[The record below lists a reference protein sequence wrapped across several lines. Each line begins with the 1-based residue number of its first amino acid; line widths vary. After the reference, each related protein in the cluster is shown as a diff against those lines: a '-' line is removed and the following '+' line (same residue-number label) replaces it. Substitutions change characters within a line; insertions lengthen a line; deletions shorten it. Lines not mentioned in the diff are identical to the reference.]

1 MKQHSSQQPLLYI
14 ILAFAAIYIVWGSAY
29 VCNKILVTELP
40 PFLIAGS
47 RFVTAG
53 VLILI
58 ISYFF
63 GVRAKPTGGQLAN
76 AVVAGFMFLTLGNG
90 FLVYGLQYLDSNFAA
105 LLVSAE
111 PLVVLL
117 LLLALRGQPIGAK
130 SIIGVLL
137 GLVGIYLLVSQ
148 EGIVLEVGSWKGLAA
163 IAVSMVAWG
172 YASIFV
178 GDADL
183 PKGHFFNTGVQ
194 MIAGGLLLFM
204 LSLATEDY
212 NFNLS
217 DVSSRAWFSLIY
229 LIIFASIVAFTAFNY
244 LLKYVSPE
252 KVATSNYVNPI
263 VAMIL
268 GWLLLGE
275 VLSAQSGVAA
285 MVLLL
290 GVYFV
295 NSSKSS
301 KSST

>member
-1 MKQHSSQQPLLYI
+1 MKQHSSQQPILYI
-14 ILAFAAIYIVWGSAY
+14 VLAFAAIYIVWGSAY
-29 VCNKILVTELP
+29 VCNKILVSELP

-53 VLILI
+53 ILILI
-58 ISYFF
+58 LSYFF
-63 GVRAKPTGGQLAN
+63 GVRARPSGRQLAN
-76 AVVAGFMFLTLGNG
+76 AVIAGFMFLTLGNG
-90 FLVYGLQYLDSNFAA
+90 LLVYGLQYLDSNFAA
-105 LLVSAE
+105 LLVAAE

-117 LLLALRGQPIGAK
+117 LLLGLRGQPIGLK
-130 SIIGVLL
+130 SIVGVML
-137 GLVGIYLLVSQ
+137 GLVGIYLLVAQ
-148 EGIVLEVGSWKGLAA
+148 DGTVLAVGSWKGLVGV
-163 IAVSMVAWG
+163 AVSMVAWG

-194 MIAGGLLLFM
+194 MIAGGLLLFL
-204 LSLATEDY
+204 LSISTEEY
-212 NFNLS
+212 NFQLS
-217 DVSSRAWFSLIY
+217 DISSRAWLSMAY

-268 GWLLLGE
+268 GWFLLDE
-275 VLSAQSGVAA
+275 VLSVQSGVAA
-285 MVLLL
+285 IVLLL

-295 NSSKSS
+295 NSSKST
-301 KSST
+301 KK

>member
-1 MKQHSSQQPLLYI
+1 
-14 ILAFAAIYIVWGSAY
+14 V
-29 VCNKILVTELP
+29 
-40 PFLIAGS
+40 
-47 RFVTAG
+47 
-53 VLILI
+53 
-58 ISYFF
+58 
-63 GVRAKPTGGQLAN
+63 
-76 AVVAGFMFLTLGNG
+76 
-90 FLVYGLQYLDSNFAA
+90 
-105 LLVSAE
+105 
-111 PLVVLL
+111 
-117 LLLALRGQPIGAK
+117 
-130 SIIGVLL
+130 

-263 VAMIL
+263 VAMIPL
-268 GWLLLGE
+268 TQL
-275 VLSAQSGVAA
+275 
-285 MVLLL
+285 
-290 GVYFV
+290 
-295 NSSKSS
+295 
-301 KSST
+301 